1 MFIHIKYSMSELFED
16 SKKVFID
23 TVAEAYKKF
32 LKDNGRDLEKEIRK
46 KLIKERR
53 MRKEQKYRLEEQ
65 ECIANELF
73 MLEYEISEQI
83 HEFYGDLNDIDLDC
97 EWYIREG
104 MIFIKF
110 IWNDYEMILSNKDD
124 KAKLNGGPKALRL
137 HLKNSESLKKF
148 IELDKR
154 YYMVDE
160 GFKCSI
166 KA

>member
-1 MFIHIKYSMSELFED
+1 MSEQFEV

-53 MRKEQKYRLEEQ
+53 IRREQNYRLKEQEL
-65 ECIANELF
+65 IANEMFL
-73 MLEYEISEQI
+73 LEYEMSEQI
-83 HEFYGDLNDIDLDC
+83 QEFYGDLNDIDLDC
-97 EWYIREG
+97 EWYISEG
-104 MIFIKF
+104 MLFIKF
-110 IWNDYEMILSNKDD
+110 TWNEYEMILSNKDG
-124 KAKLNGGPKALRL
+124 KAKLSGGPKKLRV

-148 IELDKR
+148 VELDKR

-160 GFKCSI
+160 GFKSSV
-166 KA
+166 KL